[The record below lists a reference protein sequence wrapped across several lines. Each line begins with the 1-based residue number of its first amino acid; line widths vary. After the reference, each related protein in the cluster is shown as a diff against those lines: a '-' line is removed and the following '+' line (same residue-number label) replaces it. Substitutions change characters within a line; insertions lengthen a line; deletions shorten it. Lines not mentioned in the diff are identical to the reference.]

1 MAQPHIVRTYHFLI
15 ALLVVALD
23 RASKWVVIAH
33 ISLHDG
39 MQIIPGFFRLTHE
52 ENRGAAFSLFAD
64 SPAHWKMVLLV
75 AFSVL
80 ALIVVSTLLWR
91 NSHALAS
98 TGVALALI
106 MGGAVGNLWDRL
118 LRGSVVDFLVF
129 YIRRYQWPAFN
140 VADSAIVMGACLLAF
155 EILSAKSPAE
165 QKSA

>member
-129 YIRRYQWPAFN
+129 YIGRYQWPAFN

>member
-23 RASKWVVIAH
+23 RASKWVVMAH

-129 YIRRYQWPAFN
+129 YIGRYQWPAFN

>member
-1 MAQPHIVRTYHFLI
+1 MAQPHIMRTYHFLI

-23 RASKWVVIAH
+23 RASKWVVMAH
-33 ISLHDG
+33 VSLHDG
-39 MQIIPGFFRLTHE
+39 MQIIPGCFRLTHE

-75 AFSVL
+75 SFSVL

-98 TGVALALI
+98 TGVGLALI

-129 YIRRYQWPAFN
+129 YVGRYQWPAFN
-140 VADSAIVMGACLLAF
+140 VADSAIVIGACLLAF
-155 EILSAKSPAE
+155 EILSAGSPSQ
-165 QKSA
+165 QKSV